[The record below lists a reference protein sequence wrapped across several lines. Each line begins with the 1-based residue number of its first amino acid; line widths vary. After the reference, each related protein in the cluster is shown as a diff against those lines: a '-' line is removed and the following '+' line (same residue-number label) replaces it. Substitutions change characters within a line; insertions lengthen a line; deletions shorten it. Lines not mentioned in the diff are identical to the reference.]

1 MNNYKEIKTL
11 IKKVEIGKTI
21 RERQANNEI
30 IEAYWNIG
38 KLIVEAQGKKEKSKH
53 GEALL
58 KEWSEKFSE
67 KYGKE
72 YDYSNLARFR
82 KFYLCFPILGP
93 VCPTLN

>member
-58 KEWSEKFSE
+58 KEW
-67 KYGKE
+67 
-72 YDYSNLARFR
+72 
-82 KFYLCFPILGP
+82 
-93 VCPTLN
+93 